1 MPAEAN
7 RSATNGLPVPA
18 AFRELTGL
26 AAGPFDQKESMTKRI
41 LTRATPAGAQLTRV
55 PTSPVGP
62 LGMSPHTTTTG
73 KKQRPTRTFSSL
85 TPDT

>member
-1 MPAEAN
+1 
-7 RSATNGLPVPA
+7 
-18 AFRELTGL
+18 
-26 AAGPFDQKESMTKRI
+26 MT
-41 LTRATPAGAQLTRV
+41 TAAGAQHTRV